1 MVTAIRLRSWA
12 TRIVLALLALAAPA
26 GVTAQSVAERDSLSQ
41 PSPPVAKV
49 VPRLDTV
56 AGVPWPD
63 PYAWLRD
70 DQRQRPE
77 MLDYLRSENKYTE
90 AMTRHTGALQELL
103 FKEMVGHIKETD
115 ASVPER
121 IGRYYYYTRT
131 IKGQQY
137 PIFCRKRGSLTAK
150 EEILLD
156 ENLLARGHGYSRVA
170 LRKVSPDGKSA
181 RLHSGHHRIR
191 VVHDTGEG
199 ARQRQAPPRR
209 DR

>member
-1 MVTAIRLRSWA
+1 MTPCRKPRPLLRKWS
-12 TRIVLALLALAAPA
+12 
-26 GVTAQSVAERDSLSQ
+26 
-41 PSPPVAKV
+41 
-49 VPRLDTV
+49 PRLDTV

-131 IKGQQY
+131 IKG
-137 PIFCRKRGSLTAK
+137 RAVSH
-150 EEILLD
+150 LLSQAW
-156 ENLLARGHGYSRVA
+156 E
-170 LRKVSPDGKSA
+170 PDGKGGDS
-181 RLHSGHHRIR
+181 
-191 VVHDTGEG
+191 
-199 ARQRQAPPRR
+199 PRR
-209 DR
+209 ERCWPGATAIPEWRSVR

>member
-1 MVTAIRLRSWA
+1 MVTAVRLRHCA
-12 TRIVLALLALAAPA
+12 TRVVFALLALSAPIRVA
-26 GVTAQSVAERDSLSQ
+26 AQSVSERDSAQ

-49 VPRLDTV
+49 VPRFDTV

-70 DQRQRPE
+70 DQRRSPE
-77 MLDYLRSENKYTE
+77 MLNYLRSENNYTE

-121 IGRYYYYTRT
+121 IGQYYYYTRT

-137 PIFCRKRGSLTAK
+137 SVFCRKRGSLTAK

-156 ENLLARGHGYSRVA
+156 ENLLARGHGYS
-170 LRKVSPDGKSA
+170 
-181 RLHSGHHRIR
+181 
-191 VVHDTGEG
+191 
-199 ARQRQAPPRR
+199 
-209 DR
+209 

>member
-12 TRIVLALLALAAPA
+12 TRVVLALLALAAPP
-26 GVTAQSVAERDSLSQ
+26 GLTAQSVAERDSLSQ

-49 VPRLDTV
+49 VARLDTV

-90 AMTRHTGALQELL
+90 AMTRHTGSLQELL

-131 IKGQQY
+131 IKG
-137 PIFCRKRGSLTAK
+137 RAVSH
-150 EEILLD
+150 LLSQAW
-156 ENLLARGHGYSRVA
+156 E
-170 LRKVSPDGKSA
+170 PDGKGGDS
-181 RLHSGHHRIR
+181 
-191 VVHDTGEG
+191 
-199 ARQRQAPPRR
+199 PRR
-209 DR
+209 EPAGPGPRLFPSGAP